1 MFVNSTDLLLP
12 DGPVMIDLKGTLE
25 ATAYFD

>member
-1 MFVNSTDLLLP
+1 MFVSSTDLLLP
-12 DGPVMIDLKGTLE
+12 DGAVMFDLKGTLE